1 MAEAERNTKRPIW
14 FSMHLEKVFS
24 RLDSSS
30 AGLSGKEPEKRLAQ
44 SGSNTL
50 EAKKAVSRGRL
61 LLRQI
66 NNPLIYLLFAAAGIS
81 LLTGHAVDAA
91 VIFGVV
97 ILNTLLGF
105 TQEQR
110 SENALAALRQMTSP
124 HARVLRDGAVQ
135 VIEAEQVV
143 PGDILL
149 LETGDRVAA
158 DARLIESDDLHV
170 DESALTGESE
180 PVSKDPGT
188 VQENAPLG
196 DRRNMVWMSTNI
208 TAGRGR
214 AVVVATGMNT
224 EMGSIAGQ
232 VSGIED
238 EVTPLQKRIHSL
250 SVLLGVLGIV
260 LAGAVVGL
268 GLLRGYETV
277 EMLLFGVAVAVSAIP
292 EGLPAVITVTL
303 ALGVSRMAAKNALIR
318 HLPTVETLGSTTV
331 ICTDKTG
338 TLTENQMTVR
348 KIWDGSAVYDVT
360 GEGYQPE
367 GEIRLDNKRLPE
379 PPELLKRLLRIG
391 TIANNAHLEKKD
403 DNWKLEGN
411 PSEGALLSAAMKAG
425 LAPDQLRQDNPRVD
439 EIPFSSD
446 RKFMAVLLDK
456 PDGSGRIALVKG
468 APDRLV
474 SYSSKILL
482 NGQAVDSDKH
492 SRRQVN
498 AIIDTFAGNALR
510 ILAGGFREF
519 GPDKEHLDD
528 EDVKQGLTLC
538 GLWGIIDPPR
548 KQSAPAVEAARQ
560 AGVHTVMITGDYA
573 ATALAI
579 AKQVGI
585 AGDERV
591 LTAEDIDTMNA
602 VQLAEASLRSGVF
615 ARVSPAHK
623 LQIMEALKA
632 KGHIVAMT
640 GDGVNDAPALKG
652 ADIGITMGVTG
663 TEVAKEA
670 SDMILVDDNFATI
683 VQAIEEGRVIFSN
696 LRRVIFFLLAT
707 NLGEVLTLGGAL
719 LVGLDLPLTA
729 VMILW
734 INLVTDGACTVPL
747 GMEPRHGDVLNKPP
761 RDPKEP
767 IIYRPM
773 IVRMALLTPIMAIGT
788 LLLFWYEIRS
798 GSLDHARTVAF
809 TTLAVFQWFQSLNA
823 RSEYHSVL
831 SLNPFSNRWL
841 LVGLAAAI
849 TAQLVA
855 VHTPVGHWMFGT
867 VSLTWFDW
875 LLILAVGSAIWI
887 ADEIF
892 KLLKI
897 YGRPEQP
904 HPKKSRS

>member
-1 MAEAERNTKRPIW
+1 MADAERKKAGSEW
-14 FSMHLEKVFS
+14 FSPDLETVFKE
-24 RLDSSS
+24 LDSSDS
-30 AGLSGKEPEKRLAQ
+30 GLSQSDSEQRLAEHGPN
-44 SGSNTL
+44 SL
-50 EAKKAVSRGRL
+50 EAKEGISPIKL
-61 LLRQI
+61 LIAQI

-81 LLTGHAVDAA
+81 FLTGHAVDAI
-91 VIFGVV
+91 VILGVV
-97 ILNTLLGF
+97 ALNTVLGF
-105 TQEQR
+105 IQEWQ
-110 SENALAALRQMTSP
+110 SENALEALRQMTSP
-124 HARVLRDGAVQ
+124 HARVLRDGTAQ
-135 VIEAEQVV
+135 TIEAQEVV

-158 DARLIESDDLHV
+158 DGRLVDSDDLHV

-180 PVSKDPGT
+180 PVSKTPGQ
-188 VQENAPLG
+188 VKADAALG
-196 DRRNMVWMSTNI
+196 DRSNMVWMSTNI

-214 AVVVATGMNT
+214 AVVVATGMDT
-224 EMGSIAGQ
+224 QMGAIAGQ
-232 VSGIED
+232 VSSVEEEI
-238 EVTPLQKRIHSL
+238 TPLQKRIHSL
-250 SVLLGVLGIV
+250 SILLGILGIV

-303 ALGVSRMAAKNALIR
+303 ALGVRRMAAQNALIR

-348 KIWDGSAVYDVT
+348 KIWDGESVYDVS
-360 GEGYQPE
+360 GEGYQPN
-367 GEIRLDNKRLPE
+367 GEIRTDGKAISQLSESLE
-379 PPELLKRLLRIG
+379 RLLRIG
-391 TIANNAHLEKKD
+391 TIANNAHLVKKGEA
-403 DNWKLEGN
+403 WKLEGN
-411 PSEGALLSAAMKAG
+411 PSEGALLTVASKAG
-425 LAPDQLRQDNPRVD
+425 LDPDHLRKDTPRLD

-456 PDGSGRIALVKG
+456 PDGSGKIAVVKG

-474 SYSSKILL
+474 SYAAKILL
-482 NGQAVDSDKH
+482 KGQAVDNDKK
-492 SRRQVN
+492 SRERIN
-498 AIIDTFAGNALR
+498 GIIDGFAEHALR
-510 ILAGGFREF
+510 ILAGGYREF

-548 KQSAPAVEAARQ
+548 RQSGPAVQAARR

-573 ATALAI
+573 TTAQAI
-579 AKQVGI
+579 ARQVGI
-585 AGDERV
+585 AGDDRV
-591 LTAEDIDTMNA
+591 LTAQDIETMEPNR
-602 VQLAEASLRSGVF
+602 LAEESLRSGVF

-623 LQIMEALKA
+623 LQIMKALKA

-652 ADIGITMGVTG
+652 ADIGITMGITG

-683 VQAIEEGRVIFSN
+683 VKAIEEGRVIFSN

-734 INLVTDGACTVPL
+734 INLVTDGACTIPL
-747 GMEPRHGDVLNKPP
+747 GMEPRHSDVLNKPP

-773 IVRMALLTPIMAIGT
+773 IVRMALLTPLMAVGT
-788 LLLFWYEIRS
+788 LLLFWYEIRN
-798 GSLDHARTVAF
+798 GSLDHARTVGF

-823 RSEYHSVL
+823 RSEFHSVL

-841 LVGLAAAI
+841 LVGLAAAVA
-849 TAQLVA
+849 AQVFA
-855 VHTPVGHWMFGT
+855 IHTPVGHWMFGT
-867 VSLTWFDW
+867 VHLTWLDW
-875 LLILAVGSAIWI
+875 LLIAAVGSTIWI

-897 YGRPEQP
+897 YGRPEQSS
-904 HPKKSRS
+904 KKVRS

>member
-1 MAEAERNTKRPIW
+1 MADTERKNAKSEW
-14 FSMHLEKVFS
+14 FSSESETVLEK
-24 RLDSSS
+24 LGSSPG
-30 AGLSGKEPEKRLAQ
+30 GLSQSEAEKRL
-44 SGSNTL
+44 SETGPNSL
-50 EAKKAVSRGRL
+50 EAKEGVSKTKL
-61 LLRQI
+61 LLSQV
-66 NNPLIYLLFAAAGIS
+66 NNPLIFLLFAAAGIS
-81 LLTGHAVDAA
+81 LLTGHAVDA
-91 VIFGVV
+91 IV
-97 ILNTLLGF
+97 ILGVIALNTVLGF
-105 TQEQR
+105 IQESR
-110 SENALAALRQMTSP
+110 SANALAALRQMTSP
-124 HARVLRDGAVQ
+124 HARVLRDQAVQ
-135 VIEAEQVV
+135 VIEAQKVV
-143 PGDILL
+143 PGDLLL

-158 DARLIESDDLHV
+158 DARLIGCDDLHA

-180 PVSKDPGT
+180 PAIKSPDAVK
-188 VQENAPLG
+188 ENAPLG

-224 EMGSIAGQ
+224 EMGAIAGQ
-232 VSGIED
+232 VSRVEEEG
-238 EVTPLQKRIHSL
+238 TPLQKRIHSL
-250 SVLLGVLGIV
+250 SILLGALGIV
-260 LAGAVVGL
+260 LASAVVGL
-268 GLLRGYETV
+268 GLLRGYEAV

-303 ALGVSRMAAKNALIR
+303 ALGVSRMASKNALIR

-348 KIWDGSAVYDVT
+348 KLWDGTSVYDVT
-360 GEGYQPE
+360 GEGYQPD
-367 GEIRLDNKRLPE
+367 GEIRREGKTVSTLPE
-379 PPELLKRLLRIG
+379 DLERLLRIG
-391 TIANNAHLEKKD
+391 TIANNAHLDKKD
-403 DNWKLEGN
+403 NRWKLEGN

-425 LAPDQLRQDNPRVD
+425 LDPNQSRNDNPRLH

-456 PDGSGRIALVKG
+456 PDGSGKIALVKG
-468 APDRLV
+468 APDRLLT
-474 SYSSKILL
+474 YASKVLL
-482 NGQAVDSDKH
+482 NGQAVDNDKK
-492 SRRQVN
+492 SLQQVN
-498 AIIDTFAGNALR
+498 AIIDGFAENALR
-510 ILAGGFREF
+510 ILAGAFREF
-519 GPDKEHLDD
+519 GPDKKHLDD

-548 KQSAPAVEAARQ
+548 SQSAPAVQAARR
-560 AGVHTVMITGDYA
+560 AGVHTVMITGDHA

-585 AGDERV
+585 AGDDRV
-591 LTAEDIDTMNA
+591 LGAKDIETMDA
-602 VQLAEASLRSGVF
+602 KQLAEAALHSRVF

-623 LQIMEALKA
+623 LQIMQALKS

-652 ADIGITMGVTG
+652 ADIGIAMGRTG

-670 SDMILVDDNFATI
+670 ADMILVDDNFATI
-683 VQAIEEGRVIFSN
+683 VKAIEEGRVIFTN

-719 LVGLDLPLTA
+719 IVGLELPLTA

-747 GMEPRHGDVLNKPP
+747 GMEPRHEDVLNKPP

-773 IVRMALLTPIMAIGT
+773 LVRMSLLTPIMAIGT
-788 LLLFWYEIRS
+788 LLLFWYEIKS

-809 TTLAVFQWFQSLNA
+809 TTMAVFQWFQALNA
-823 RSEYHSVL
+823 RSEYHSVF
-831 SLNPFSNRWL
+831 SVNPLSNRWL
-841 LVGLAAAI
+841 LVGVTAAVLLQI
-849 TAQLVA
+849 GA
-855 VHTPVGHWMFGT
+855 VHTPVGQWMFGT
-867 VSLTWFDW
+867 VDLTWFDW
-875 LLILAVGSAIWI
+875 LLILAVGSTIWI

-892 KLLKI
+892 KLLKL

-904 HPKKSRS
+904 HPKKSKS

>member
-1 MAEAERNTKRPIW
+1 MPLDEALKQLN
-14 FSMHLEKVFS
+14 
-24 RLDSSS
+24 SSPN
-30 AGLSGKEPEKRLAQ
+30 GLSGDEPDRRLAQ
-44 SGSNTL
+44 SGPNTL
-50 EAKKAVSRGRL
+50 QAKEKTSKSRI

-66 NNPLIYLLFAAAGIS
+66 NNPLIFLLFAAAGIS
-81 LLTGHAVDAA
+81 LLTGHEVDA
-91 VIFGVV
+91 IV
-97 ILNTLLGF
+97 ILGVIALNTVLGF
-105 TQEQR
+105 IQESR
-110 SENALAALRQMTSP
+110 SQDALAALRQMTSP
-124 HARVLRDGAVQ
+124 HARVLRDGTVQ
-135 VIEAEQVV
+135 VIEAERVV

-158 DARLIESDDLHV
+158 DARLLDCEDLHA

-180 PVSKDPGT
+180 PVSKKPGAVEQT
-188 VQENAPLG
+188 ASLG

-214 AVVVATGMNT
+214 AVVAATGMDT
-224 EMGSIAGQ
+224 EMGAIAGH
-232 VSGIED
+232 VSTLEE

-250 SVLLGVLGIV
+250 SMLLGILGIV
-260 LAGAVVGL
+260 LAGAVAGL

-303 ALGVSRMAAKNALIR
+303 ALGVSRMASKNALIR

-348 KIWDGSAVYDVT
+348 KIWDGSSVYDVT
-360 GEGYQPE
+360 GEGYQPKGELLEE
-367 GEIRLDNKRLPE
+367 GKRVSALPE
-379 PPELLKRLLRIG
+379 SLEQLLRIG
-391 TIANNAHLEKKD
+391 TIANNAHLNEKD
-403 DNWKLEGN
+403 GRWTLEGN
-411 PSEGALLSAAMKAG
+411 PSEGALLSAAVKAG
-425 LAPDQLRQDNPRVD
+425 LAPDQLRIDHPRLH

-474 SYSSKILL
+474 SYSSKVLL
-482 NGQAVDSDKH
+482 NGRAVDNDKKTQH
-492 SRRQVN
+492 RVSAVL
-498 AIIDTFAGNALR
+498 DGFAENALR

-519 GPDKEHLDD
+519 GPDKDHLVE

-548 KQSAPAVEAARQ
+548 KQSGPAVEAARQ
-560 AGVHTVMITGDYA
+560 AGVQTVMITGDYA

-585 AGDERV
+585 SGDDRV
-591 LTAEDIDTMNA
+591 LGAQEIESMDAD
-602 VQLAEASLRSGVF
+602 QLAEASLRSRVF

-623 LQIMEALKA
+623 LRIMQALKTR
-632 KGHIVAMT
+632 GHIVAMT

-652 ADIGITMGVTG
+652 ADIGIAMGQTG

-670 SDMILVDDNFATI
+670 ADMILVDDNFATI

-719 LVGLDLPLTA
+719 LAGLDLPLTA

-747 GMEPRHGDVLNKPP
+747 GMEPRHGDVLSKPP
-761 RDPKEP
+761 RDPNEP

-773 IVRMALLTPIMAIGT
+773 MVRMALLTPIMAVGT

-798 GSLDHARTVAF
+798 GTLEHARTVAF

-823 RSEYHSVL
+823 RSEFHSVF
-831 SLNPFSNRWL
+831 SVNPFSNRWL
-841 LVGLAAAI
+841 LAGVGAAVLLQIGAI
-849 TAQLVA
+849 
-855 VHTPVGHWMFGT
+855 HTPIGHWMFGT
-867 VSLTWFDW
+867 VHLTGFDW
-875 LLILAVGSAIWI
+875 LLILAVGSTIWI

-892 KLLKI
+892 KLLKL

-904 HPKKSRS
+904 YPRTSKS